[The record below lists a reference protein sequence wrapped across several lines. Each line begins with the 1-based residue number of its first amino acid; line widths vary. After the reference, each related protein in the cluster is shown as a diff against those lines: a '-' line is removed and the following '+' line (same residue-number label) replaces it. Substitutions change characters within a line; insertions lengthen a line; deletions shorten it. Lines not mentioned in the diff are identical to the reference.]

1 MTAALAPEAPAM
13 SMGDR
18 IRAAVA
24 ERERLREAQEQQA
37 LGQQEAQA
45 AQPEP
50 AEAGNQRGAAL
61 LEKQK
66 QEQAAPAQSVAV
78 AQEAMQEAPE
88 QAPTVEQAAALLE
101 EHEKQRQRQQ
111 EAQEQLEAM
120 RDQLQAHTDAGPATD
135 GQSIAGALRDI
146 ACELVPGFKKLFGYS
161 KHTRAV
167 AAHQERA
174 QRLEAQAEKLA
185 ERERLAER
193 RLAGMGGRPEAEL
206 ASELADARRSWQ
218 HGQRQHAGELHDAA
232 RRLDRAATAADS
244 DLRGDWVGWRF
255 REQQGCTGA
264 ASIKQAAQDSRD
276 LRDQLRDAAQQVER
290 PSDAELL
297 ASGGRFEAPEAHR
310 DLLQLSQQQA
320 AYTRDL
326 PAQVRTQ
333 HDQQQ
338 TQQLQ
343 QQMEQKQQQ
352 QATQRSSSGPRMG

>member
-1 MTAALAPEAPAM
+1 MSMSAAPEAPAM

-50 AEAGNQRGAAL
+50 VEAGSQKGASL

-66 QEQAAPAQSVAV
+66 QKQEKPEQAAPAQSVAV
-78 AQEAMQEAPE
+78 AQEAMQEAQE

-101 EHEKQRQRQQ
+101 ERERQRQRQQ

-135 GQSIAGALRDI
+135 GQSIAGALRDL

-161 KHTRAV
+161 KHARAV
-167 AAHQERA
+167 AAHQEKT

-185 ERERLAER
+185 ER
-193 RLAGMGGRPEAEL
+193 RLAGMDGRPEAEL

-218 HGQRQHAGELHDAA
+218 HGQRQHVGELHEAA
-232 RRLDRAATAADS
+232 KRLDRAATAADA
-244 DLRGDWVGWRF
+244 DLRGDWAGWRI
-255 REQQGCTGA
+255 REQQGSTGA
-264 ASIKQAAQDSRD
+264 EAIKQAAQDSRD

-320 AYTRDL
+320 AYTSDL

-343 QQMEQKQQQ
+343 QQVEQKQQQ